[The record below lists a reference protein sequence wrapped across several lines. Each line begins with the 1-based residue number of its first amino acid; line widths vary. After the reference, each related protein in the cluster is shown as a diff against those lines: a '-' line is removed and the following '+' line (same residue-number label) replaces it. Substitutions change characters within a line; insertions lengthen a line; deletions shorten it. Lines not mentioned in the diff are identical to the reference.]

1 MVEYIGFIS
10 EGEATN
16 ELLYC
21 RDFTNAAWVKTN
33 ITAALDAEG
42 LTGVANSASTLTATA
57 SNGTAFQSLTL
68 SSAEFTTSFYV
79 KRQTGTGT
87 ISISDDNGST
97 YTDITALINSTSF
110 TRVQITNTQANP
122 TVGFK
127 IDTSGDEI
135 IVDFGQVEEKPFAT
149 SPILTTATN
158 ATRSQDNA
166 ISDIAE
172 QPWFN
177 PAEGT
182 LLINFKRT
190 ANIETASIAMQS
202 DDGSNNNAIQIG
214 QDTDG
219 NDRQFYGR
227 VVVGG
232 VEQNKL
238 TVVESG
244 FNNRGKCALA
254 YMDGDLAFCVN
265 GGDVVTSSTGDLPTG
280 ITNIRIGKSFD
291 ESLYGSILSARYY
304 NNRLSD
310 SELQS
315 LTLNE
320 QTEIII
326 QDGVIVSDDANYSRA
341 STATYYG
348 SDGLIDYAIVDEQR
362 VHYMQ
367 DGSGDFGLLLE
378 GERENLLT
386 YSSIAST
393 GWTLTGSATRAAGV
407 FDSPDGTANATELTV
422 PAGLLQGIIS
432 TPTVSLSVEP
442 VTYSFYLKHVSGT
455 STQMVVGSSTSAV
468 WGAVDNFLI
477 LIDLS
482 DGSVDDIGA
491 SIDEYNVEALP
502 NDWYRLEITGT
513 PDSAGSAN
521 CICNNGDG
529 VNAGVF
535 GVFGLQIEVGSFA
548 TSYIPTSGSTVTRSK
563 DVANINNISI
573 KDWFNSLKGTFYCD
587 FKRYVN
593 VQQITYAWQ
602 VDDTTANNRLYGGQ
616 TAAAFSRSTVA
627 GITDGG
633 VDEFLESI
641 PTGDLNR
648 RNKIAFAYEE
658 DNSKFASNG
667 LLSTTDTNCAIP
679 NKLIDFKIGDTD
691 TADSELYGVMRNL
704 SYANRRLTDFELFFI
719 TL

>member
-16 ELLYC
+16 EVLHC

-33 ITAALDAEG
+33 VTAALDAEG
-42 LTGVANSASTLTATA
+42 LTGVASSASTLTATGA
-57 SNGTAFQSLTL
+57 NGTALQSLTL

-79 KRQTGTGT
+79 KRETGTGT
-87 ISISDDNGST
+87 ISITDDNGST
-97 YTDITALINSTSF
+97 YTDITNLINDSEF

-135 IVDFGQVEEKPFAT
+135 IVDFGQVEENPFAT
-149 SPILTTATN
+149 SPILTGASN
-158 ATRSQDNA
+158 ATRSQDDA
-166 ISDIAE
+166 VSTVTE

-190 ANIETASIAMQS
+190 PNIETASIAMQL

-214 QDTDG
+214 QDTDA
-219 NDRQFYGR
+219 NERQLYGR
-227 VVVGG
+227 TVVDG

-238 TVVESG
+238 AVVESG

-265 GGDVVTSSTGDLPTG
+265 GGEVLTSTTGDIPSG
-280 ITNIRIGKSFD
+280 ITSVRVGKSFD
-291 ESLYGSILSARYY
+291 ESLYGSILSSRYY

-320 QTEIII
+320 QTEIIV
-326 QDGVIVSDDANYSRA
+326 QDGVIVSDDVEYSRA

-348 SDGLIDYAIVDEQR
+348 SDGLIDYAAIDEQR
-362 VHYMQ
+362 VHYFQ
-367 DGSGDFGLLLE
+367 DGSSDFGLLLE

-393 GWTLTGSATRAAGV
+393 GWVLTSGATRAAGA
-407 FDSPDGTANATELTV
+407 FDSPDGTTNATELTV
-422 PAGLLQGIIS
+422 PAGFLAGVV
-432 TPTVSLSVEP
+432 TVPTVALSVEL

-455 STQMVVGSSTSAV
+455 STTMTVGSSTSAV
-468 WGAVDNFLI
+468 WGAIDSFLL

-482 DGSVDDIGA
+482 DGSVSSVGS
-491 SIDEYNVEALP
+491 SIDKYNVESLP

-513 PDSAGSAN
+513 PDSAGNAN
-521 CICNNGDG
+521 CIVNNGDG
-529 VNAGVF
+529 SNAGVF
-535 GVFGLQIEVGSFA
+535 GVFGLQIEVGGFA

-563 DVANINNISI
+563 DVAVINDISI
-573 KDWFNSLKGTFYCD
+573 KDWFSSLKGSFYCD

-593 VQQITYAWQ
+593 VEIPTYAWQ
-602 VDDTTANNRLYGGQ
+602 VDDDSTSNRIYGGQ
-616 TAAAFSRSTVA
+616 TGSGFSRVTVA
-627 GITDGG
+627 GVVLGG
-633 VDEFLESI
+633 VDEVLQSL
-641 PTGDLNR
+641 TTLDTNV

-667 LLSTTDTNCAIP
+667 LLSSTDTNCLIP
-679 NKLIDFKIGDTD
+679 NKLTEFKIGDSTLVD
-691 TADSELYGVMRNL
+691 AELYGIMRNL